1 MVGLERVLFCCCR
14 GEEADGDEL
23 EDELED
29 LEDSVGE
36 ADDSVLTVV
45 ELFVSWGLDWIELFG
60 GSFLLPVLGFDV
72 WLLDALVDVVPV
84 VVVVVE
90 RDFSRLGRI
99 CAETSD
105 FLRKRSLRSL
115 IELEKSL
122 IVGF

>member
-1 MVGLERVLFCCCR
+1 MLFCCCC

-29 LEDSVGE
+29 LEDNVGE

-45 ELFVSWGLDWIELFG
+45 ELFVNWGLDWIELFG
-60 GSFLLPVLGFDV
+60 GSFLLPVLIFVV

-84 VVVVVE
+84 VVVE
-90 RDFSRLGRI
+90 GDFSRLGRV
-99 CAETSD
+99 CAEASD